1 MPTNYEEDYIYDMSV
16 IVNPN
21 YHVDLMT
28 EGTIKAIA
36 QDIEHCIDKLCPI
49 GADVYEFRKKVI
61 SNIKTS
67 NISGR
72 YKEILE
78 ILK

>member
-1 MPTNYEEDYIYDMSV
+1 MPTNYVEDYIYDMSV

-28 EGTIKAIA
+28 EGTIKSIA
-36 QDIEHCIDKLCPI
+36 QDIEYCIDRLCPVDV
-49 GADVYEFRKKVI
+49 DVYEFRKKVI

-67 NISGR
+67 NISGK

-78 ILK
+78 KLK

>member
-1 MPTNYEEDYIYDMSV
+1 MPTNYVEDYIYDMSV

-21 YHVDLMT
+21 YHIDLMT

-36 QDIEHCIDKLCPI
+36 QDIEYCIDKLCPVN
-49 GADVYEFRKKVI
+49 VYEFRKKVI

-67 NISGR
+67 NISGK

-78 ILK
+78 KLK